1 VVGLKPTFGRVSE
14 FGAVPLCWSV
24 AHLGPIAATAED
36 AALVYAAIAGRDA
49 ADPNTRAQPAV
60 RITTYDGTLK
70 GVRIGIYQPWFSDA
84 DADVVAACERVL
96 QEMLRMGA
104 ELVDVL
110 IPELLSIRVAHGLTI
125 HTEMAAN
132 MDRYDR
138 KHRHDFGLRTR
149 LMLAIVRAMRSTDY
163 IQAQRI
169 RTRAVRYFLSAL
181 TRADVIAT
189 PTTPITAS
197 QIEERSLPEGKSD
210 VSQVIEVMRFVN
222 PANLSGLPAITV
234 PAGYDGTGMPIG
246 LQLMARPW
254 EENSLLRLAYA
265 IDGVVERRKPTIHF
279 DLLPELGRA

>member
-1 VVGLKPTFGRVSE
+1 
-14 FGAVPLCWSV
+14 
-24 AHLGPIAATAED
+24 
-36 AALVYAAIAGRDA
+36 VYAAIAGRDA

-96 QEMLRMGA
+96 QEMVRMGA

-163 IQAQRI
+163 IQGQRI

-197 QIEERSLPEGKSD
+197 QIEERSLPEG
-210 VSQVIEVMRFVN
+210 QV
-222 PANLSGLPAITV
+222 GC
-234 PAGYDGTGMPIG
+234 
-246 LQLMARPW
+246 
-254 EENSLLRLAYA
+254 
-265 IDGVVERRKPTIHF
+265 KP
-279 DLLPELGRA
+279 GN